1 LAATGGNAPDAGF
14 CHYPGACLSRYDAS
28 PDAGAKPN
36 PAALS
41 DIESNPMKPVREG
54 RKALGCF
61 SALLLLSGCGGPEPE
76 CGASDTRNSIV
87 KIVSDDHNNALVNYA
102 AKNSNA
108 VATMMAD
115 AKSEA
120 DKVAIL
126 EKARA
131 DAVYVLDKTVRM
143 KSINKATRTA
153 TCAGS
158 LAVTVVDTKAEKEI
172 EYKVQLAADGKT
184 SVSVSPF
191 LF

>member
-1 LAATGGNAPDAGF
+1 
-14 CHYPGACLSRYDAS
+14 
-28 PDAGAKPN
+28 
-36 PAALS
+36 
-41 DIESNPMKPVREG
+41 MKLVRQE

-76 CGASDTRNSIV
+76 CGALDARHSILQ
-87 KIVSDDHNNALVNYA
+87 IVSDDHNNALVNYA
-102 AKNSNA
+102 AKNSNS
-108 VATMMAD
+108 VAALMAD

-120 DKVAIL
+120 DKQAAL

-131 DAVYVLDKTVRM
+131 DAVYVLDKAVRM

-158 LAVTVVDTKAEKEI
+158 LAVTVADTTAEKEI
-172 EYKVQLAADGKT
+172 EYKVELTADGKT

>member
-1 LAATGGNAPDAGF
+1 MPLQKLAQG
-14 CHYPGACLSRYDAS
+14 
-28 PDAGAKPN
+28 K

-41 DIESNPMKPVREG
+41 DTESNPMKLVRQE

-61 SALLLLSGCGGPEPE
+61 SVLLLLSGCGGPEPE

-102 AKNSNA
+102 AKNSSS
-108 VATMMAD
+108 VAAMMLD

-120 DKVAIL
+120 DKSAIL
-126 EKARA
+126 EKAKA
-131 DAVYVLDKTVRM
+131 NAVYKLDETVRM
-143 KSINKATRTA
+143 KSMNKATRTA

-158 LAVTVVDTKAEKEI
+158 LAVTVADITAEKEM
-172 EYKVQLAADGKT
+172 EYKVQLTADGKT